1 MSIAN
6 GFQKVLDDSK
16 RTFQKI
22 WVDRGSEFSNNS
34 FKKWLQDNDI
44 IMYSTKNEGK
54 SVIAE
59 RFIRT

>member
-44 IMYSTKNEGK
+44 IMHSTKNEGK